1 MTCKIGEK
9 IRSLRLQHK
18 LTQEQLADRLGVSY
32 QSVSRWENGVTY
44 PDIEFLPAIAKLFSV
59 SLDYLLGQDDTEK
72 QRQIRNRI
80 RNVAK
85 MIEGDED
92 ELIELIRTCR
102 REQDNGEYFESIC
115 YALRYSPLH
124 KSVSVLQEL
133 RKSKEIFF
141 ETCVDAVIR
150 SNALGYYASLE
161 EESHIGALLD
171 RYASD
176 RTTNKDYLLK
186 ERYLFRDEYDR
197 FNTARQRYLHKQVA
211 YLIDGDMELWRDT
224 SKSITAD
231 DALFETTTKI
241 AWLHSLCQETPT
253 DKCPITCGNYPDV
266 FAEQRIFLG
275 MRLACAYTNLGDKEQ
290 AYSVIEDII
299 TLTEQIIAMPDGS
312 KLNCSSP
319 ALDSLK
325 LTVKDLDIVDKA
337 GQGKSLFYT
346 LENGEAEIFEQ
357 ISPDWVLECLSKHDF
372 GIWSWLNLIRS
383 EDKFI
388 KLMERLCYLIRH

>member
-1 MTCKIGEK
+1 MMICKIGEK

-32 QSVSRWENGVTY
+32 QSVSRWENGITY
-44 PDIEFLPAIAKLFSV
+44 PDIEFLPAIAKHFSV
-59 SLDYLLGQDDTEK
+59 SLDYLLGQDDAEK

-80 RNVAK
+80 RNVAD

-92 ELIELIRTCR
+92 VLIELIRTCR

-124 KSVSVLQEL
+124 KNVSVLQEL

-150 SNALGYYASLE
+150 SRALEYYASLE
-161 EESHIGALLD
+161 EESHIGALLN

-176 RTTNKDYLLK
+176 QTTAKDYLLK

-197 FNTARQRYLHKQVA
+197 FNTARQRYLHKQIA

-224 SKSITAD
+224 SKPIEVEQV
-231 DALFETTTKI
+231 LFECNTKL
-241 AWLHSLCQETPT
+241 AWIHCLCRETPT
-253 DKCPITCGNYPDV
+253 DKHPITCGNIPDV
-266 FAEQRIFLG
+266 FAEQRIFIG
-275 MRLACAYTNLGDKEQ
+275 MRLACAYTNLGDKEK

-299 TLTEQIIAMPDGS
+299 TLTEQIMAMPDKS
-312 KLNCSSP
+312 ELTCNSP

-325 LTVKDLDIVDKA
+325 VIVKAQDKVDKA
-337 GQGKSLFYT
+337 GQGKTLLYS
-346 LENGEAEIFEQ
+346 LENGETEKFQQ
-357 ISPDWVLECLSKHDF
+357 ITPEWELECLSKHDF
-372 GIWSWLNLIRS
+372 GIWSWLDLIRS
-383 EDKFI
+383 EDRFV
-388 KLMERLCYLIRH
+388 KLMAYLEY